1 MNSSPTS
8 TGRTPPNP
16 SSPSFTLRTA
26 SCGSARPG
34 SLSELRAFEFD
45 WPGSKRWGVVMDQI
59 REHFDTLEQWWALQ
73 RSGAGKLGISP
84 PPEDMKCSAGVG
96 FATGWTLLS

>member
-8 TGRTPPNP
+8 TGRTPSNP
-16 SSPSFTLRTA
+16 SSPSFIEQTA
-26 SCGSARPG
+26 PCGSTRSGSPG
-34 SLSELRAFEFD
+34 ELGAFEID